1 MKTSS
6 LPSRPVVLCISL
18 LLAVL
23 LAACG
28 RDGDGR
34 ASAPPT
40 ATPVQEPAQPEQPA
54 PEQPEEPVEQ
64 AVQPTPTPVPFS
76 VLTTT
81 RFAIQAVEGPDYLYR
96 MVHRLPAQ
104 AQVRVTAQNSSG
116 NWLRV
121 DLDGASAW
129 IARWALEPQAGFRE
143 LPQASADI
151 PQPSTLERGPMP
163 DAPPPIEFGYG
174 TQAHMIGVD
183 VDRIMWATRDLG
195 FNWLKQQIRWNIT
208 EPEQGSYNWRD
219 LDLLV
224 SRATYSDVDLLF
236 SVVTTPDWAREPN
249 FDATAEGPPEDPQAL
264 ASFMSAMATRYC
276 GTAVKAIEVWNE
288 QNLHYEWGNL
298 SLNGADYVKMLIPS
312 SQAIR
317 AACPSMYI
325 VSGALTPA
333 GTVERPDGFV
343 LAIDDFTYLEQML
356 ANGLARHVDAIG
368 AHPSGYNVP
377 ANVRWQDGCAAI
389 VQSGNTFNG
398 ACDHPHHSWSFRSTM
413 EGYRDIALQYG
424 VDLPI
429 WPTEFGWAA
438 GGAYH
443 EAYGY
448 ANDNDFDEQARW
460 TVEAF
465 QMMKAWGWSGPAILW
480 NLNFRVIADKT
491 ERAQWGI
498 VNNDWTPLPVYN
510 ALKAMEK

>member
-1 MKTSS
+1 MKTSFS
-6 LPSRPVVLCISL
+6 PSRSIVLCMSL
-18 LLAVL
+18 LLAVS

-28 RDGDGR
+28 RDGGNRD
-34 ASAPPT
+34 SVPPT
-40 ATPVQEPAQPEQPA
+40 ATPVQEPAQPAQPA
-54 PEQPEEPVEQ
+54 PEQPEAPVEQ
-64 AVQPTPTPVPFS
+64 ADQPTPTPSPFS

-81 RFAIQAVEGPDYLYR
+81 RFAIQAVEGPDYLYHL
-96 MVHRLPAQ
+96 VHRLPGQ

-121 DLDGASAW
+121 DLDGTSAW

-143 LPQASADI
+143 LPQASADV

-183 VDRIMWATRDLG
+183 VDHIMWATRDLG

-219 LDLLV
+219 LDLIV
-224 SRATYSDVDLLF
+224 SRATYSDIDLLF
-236 SVVTTPDWAREPN
+236 SVVATPDWAREPD
-249 FDATAEGPPEDPQAL
+249 FDAAAEGPPANPQDL

-288 QNLHYEWGNL
+288 QNLYREWGQL
-298 SLNGADYVKMLIPS
+298 PLNGADYVNLLIPT

-317 AACPSMYI
+317 AACPSMYVI
-325 VSGALTPA
+325 SGALTPA
-333 GTVERPDGFV
+333 GNVPPQAV
-343 LAIDDFTYLEQML
+343 DDITYLEQML
-356 ANGLARHVDAIG
+356 ANGLAGHVDAIG

-377 ANVRWQDGCAAI
+377 ANVRWQNACAAI
-389 VQSGNTFNG
+389 VQSGNSFNG
-398 ACDHPHHSWSFRSTM
+398 ACDNPHHSWSFRSTM
-413 EGYRDIALQYG
+413 EGYRDKALQYG

-443 EAYGY
+443 EAYGF
-448 ANDNDFDEQARW
+448 ANDNDFDEQAHW

-465 QMMKAWGWSGPAILW
+465 QMMKEWGWSGPAILW
-480 NLNFRVIADKT
+480 NMNFRVIADKT
-491 ERAQWGI
+491 EQAQWGI

>member
-1 MKTSS
+1 MNTPA
-6 LPSRPVVLCISL
+6 LRCRLVVLCASL
-18 LLAVL
+18 LLTL
-23 LAACG
+23 CLAACG
-28 RDGDGR
+28 RGGDR
-34 ASAPPT
+34 RNAVPPT
-40 ATPVQEPAQPEQPA
+40 PTPVPEVAQPAEPAPAQPEK
-54 PEQPEEPVEQ
+54 PVEQ
-64 AVQPTPTPVPFS
+64 AAQPTPTPAPFS

-81 RFAIQAVEGPDYLYR
+81 RFAIQAIEGPDYLYR
-96 MVHRLPAQ
+96 MVHRLPGQ

-121 DLDGASAW
+121 DLDGTPAW
-129 IARWALEPQAGFRE
+129 IARWGLEPQAGFRE
-143 LPQASADI
+143 LPQASPEI
-151 PQPSTLERGPMP
+151 RQPSTWRRENLSN
-163 DAPPPIEFGYG
+163 APPPLQFGYG

-219 LDLLV
+219 LDLIV
-224 SRATYSDVDLLF
+224 NRATYSDIDILF
-236 SVVTTPDWAREPN
+236 SVVTSPDWAREPGY
-249 FDATAEGPPEDPQAL
+249 DTTVEGPPANPQDL
-264 ASFMSAMATRYC
+264 ARFMSAMATRYC
-276 GTAVKAIEVWNE
+276 GTSVKAIEVWNE

-298 SLNGADYVKMLIPS
+298 ALNGADYIALLIPS
-312 SQAIR
+312 AQAIR
-317 AACPSMYI
+317 AACPSMYVI
-325 VSGALTPA
+325 SGALTPA
-333 GTVERPDGFV
+333 GNVPN
-343 LAIDDFTYLEQML
+343 LAVDDFTYLEQML

-377 ANVRWQDGCAAI
+377 ASVRWQDGCAAI
-389 VQSGNTFNG
+389 IQSGNTFNG
-398 ACDHPHHSWSFRSTM
+398 ACDNPHHSWSFRSTM

-438 GGAYH
+438 GGAFH

-465 QMMKAWGWSGPAILW
+465 RMMREWGWSGPAILW
-480 NLNFRVIADKT
+480 NMNFRVIANKT
-491 ERAQWGI
+491 EQAQWGI
-498 VNNDWTPLPVYN
+498 VNNDWTPLPVYD
-510 ALKAMEK
+510 ALKAMAK

>member
-1 MKTSS
+1 MNTPC
-6 LPSRPVVLCISL
+6 LQCRLAFLCVSA
-18 LLAVL
+18 LLAL
-23 LAACG
+23 FLAGCG
-28 RDGDGR
+28 RGGDR
-34 ASAPPT
+34 QDVVPPT
-40 ATPVQEPAQPEQPA
+40 ATPAPEAAQPAEPAAAQPEN
-54 PEQPEEPVEQ
+54 PVET
-64 AVQPTPTPVPFS
+64 AAEPTPTPVPFS

-81 RFAIQAVEGPDYLYR
+81 RFDIKAVEGPDYLYHV
-96 MVHRLPAQ
+96 VHRLPGQ

-121 DLDGASAW
+121 DLDGTPAW
-129 IARWALEPQAGFRE
+129 IARWALEPQAGFRD
-143 LPQASADI
+143 LPQASAEVR
-151 PQPSTLERGPMP
+151 QPSTLARDSRP
-163 DAPPPIEFGYG
+163 DTPPIEFGYG

-183 VDRIMWATRDLG
+183 VDHIMWATRDLG

-219 LDLLV
+219 LDLIV
-224 SRATYSDVDLLF
+224 SRAAYSDVDLLF
-236 SVVTTPDWAREPN
+236 SVVTTPTWAREPN
-249 FDATAEGPPEDPQAL
+249 FDPGVDGPPADPQDL
-264 ASFMSAMATRYC
+264 ASFMSATATRYC
-276 GTAVKAIEVWNE
+276 GTSVKAIEVWNE

-298 SLNGADYVKMLIPS
+298 PLSGADYVRLLIPS

-325 VSGALTPA
+325 ISGALTPA
-333 GTVERPDGFV
+333 GSVPDRAV
-343 LAIDDFTYLEQML
+343 DDFTYLEQML

-398 ACDHPHHSWSFRSTM
+398 ACDNPHHSWSFRSTM
-413 EGYRDIALQYG
+413 EGYRNIALQYG

-465 QMMKAWGWSGPAILW
+465 RMMKEWGWAGPPILW
-480 NLNFRVIADKT
+480 NLNFRVIADQT